1 MIQFAT
7 FIAAVT
13 LGGSASKSR

>member
-1 MIQFAT
+1 MYIT

-13 LGGSASKSR
+13 LTLNMSLT

>member
-1 MIQFAT
+1 MTVKQEMHH

-13 LGGSASKSR
+13 L